1 MFIQPGL
8 KLVIP
13 SPQMLV
19 LLTGIDPY
27 SWLFL
32 PLQKGVLCFALKV
45 PASYGA
51 YKEKRPCLK
60 AGA

>member
-19 LLTGIDPY
+19 LLTGVDHH
-27 SWLFL
+27 SRLFW
-32 PLQKGVLCFALKV
+32 PLQKGVLCFTLKV
-45 PASYGA
+45 LASYGA
-51 YKEKRPCLK
+51 CEEKWPCLK